1 MLWTNEIKICS
12 FDNIWVPWNKK
23 NQKFI
28 QSLFNKIQEMG
39 LHVVFK
45 FSNEICISKTTLFSL
60 NTQNDNSLF
69 QYVSSDMTYAPIKLS
84 KLKVMG

>member
-1 MLWTNEIKICS
+1 
-12 FDNIWVPWNKK
+12 
-23 NQKFI
+23 
-28 QSLFNKIQEMG
+28 MG